1 MSQDIA
7 IIGIGLFPFGRHEG
21 VNAIQM
27 GVQAANLALDDAGVR
42 WRDVQ
47 FACAGA
53 LEVTQPDSMI
63 KFMGLTGIP
72 FTSIFNGCATGGSLL
87 LNATHSI
94 AAGAGD
100 IGIAIGFDKH
110 PRGAFSVGDDL
121 EGIGLGQWYG
131 ETGLAVNPQFF
142 AMKTQRYMHDH
153 GISEDCLHRTAVK
166 AFKNGSLNPNA
177 WRRKAFDLETIAS
190 SRMVCDPLRQ
200 YHFCSPSEGA
210 AAAVVCR
217 ADVAKRYTS
226 KSIHLRADVF
236 RTRLYGSFETM
247 SPSVPVA
254 GSESPTVQAARAAY
268 EAAGIG
274 PEDIDIAQIQDTE
287 VGHELMHMAENGF
300 CKDGE
305 QEAWIREGRTEITG
319 QLPINTDG
327 GLMANGEPIGASGLR
342 QVYEICLQLRGDAGA
357 RQVPNRPKTG
367 YTHVYGFPGV
377 SCVTVLST

>member
-1 MSQDIA
+1 MSQEIA
-7 IIGIGLFPFGRHEG
+7 IIGIGLYPFGRHEG

-42 WRDVQ
+42 WQDVH

-87 LNATHSI
+87 LNASHSI

-100 IGIAIGFDKH
+100 LGIAIGFDKH
-110 PRGAFSVGDDL
+110 ARGAFSVGDDL

-142 AMKTQRYMHDH
+142 AMKTRRYMHDH
-153 GISEDCLHRTAVK
+153 GLTEDCLHRTAVK

-177 WRRKAFDLETIAS
+177 WRRKALDYDAIAG

-210 AAAVVCR
+210 AAVVVCR
-217 ADVAKRYTS
+217 ADVARRYTS
-226 KSIHLRADVF
+226 KPVYLRADIF

-254 GSESPTVQAARAAY
+254 GAESPTVQASQAAY

-274 PEDIDIAQIQDTE
+274 PEDIDIAQIQATE

-305 QEAWIREGRTEITG
+305 QDAWIREGATEIDG
-319 QLPINTDG
+319 RLPINTDG

-342 QVYEICLQLRGDAGA
+342 QVYEVCLQLRGDAGA
-357 RQVPNRPKTG
+357 RQVPKKLKTG

-377 SCVTVLST
+377 SCATVLST

>member
-1 MSQDIA
+1 MSGDIA

-27 GVQAANLALDDAGVR
+27 GVRAANEALGDAGVA
-42 WRDVQ
+42 WKDVQ
-47 FACAGA
+47 FGCAGA
-53 LEVTQPDSMI
+53 LEVTQPDAMI

-87 LNATHSI
+87 LSASHAI

-100 IGIAIGFDKH
+100 VGIAVGFDKH

-131 ETGLAVNPQFF
+131 ETGLAMNPQFF
-142 AMKTQRYMHDH
+142 AMKTRRYMHDH
-153 GISEDCLHRTAVK
+153 GIGEDCLHRTAVK
-166 AFKNGSLNPNA
+166 AFGNGARNPKA
-177 WRRKAFDLETIAS
+177 WRRQALDYDTIAA

-210 AAAVVCR
+210 AAVVVCR
-217 ADVAKRYTS
+217 ADVARRYTT
-226 KSIHLRADVF
+226 KPVLLRADVF

-247 SPSVPVA
+247 SPSVPSEGA
-254 GSESPTVQAARAAY
+254 ESPTVQASRAAY
-268 EAAGIG
+268 EIAGIG
-274 PEDIDIAQIQDTE
+274 PEDLGVAQIQDTE
-287 VGHELMHMAENGF
+287 VGHEIMHMAENGF

-305 QEAWIREGRTEITG
+305 QEAWIREGATEIG
-319 QLPINTDG
+319 GRLPINTDG
-327 GLMANGEPIGASGLR
+327 GLLANGEPIGASGLR
-342 QVYEICLQLRGDAGA
+342 QVHEVCLQLRGEAGA
-357 RQVPNRPKTG
+357 RQVPGEPRTG